1 MGHMLYDGEQHEF
14 DDRLLAH
21 IRAAVGVKLRR
32 HESFYL
38 SWSKKLKE
46 GDGRIAIRVTPY
58 APLTFR
64 FSGGRQPELNPTW
77 VRVLEETSNSFF
89 GMRVISESAAEEW
102 MKSRIGNSHGATR

>member
-1 MGHMLYDGEQHEF
+1 MGHMLYHGGQHEF

-38 SWSKKLKE
+38 CWTKKLKE
-46 GDGRIAIRVTPY
+46 GDGRIAIWVTPY

-64 FSGGRQPELNPTW
+64 FREAGSLNLIRLGYVCLRKPRI
-77 VRVLEETSNSFF
+77 VP
-89 GMRVISESAAEEW
+89 SACE
-102 MKSRIGNSHGATR
+102 